1 MSTETLEVKKE
12 LENDMRFYVELLQAH
27 LEVMDLKGVKFA
39 KKVSDNVEILNRE
52 LEPVNELMRPSEE
65 FQEFAAKVQQEARGD
80 SEKIAEMEKEN
91 KELVDK
97 RHEQL
102 TAGQEMLSQP
112 FEIKLRHFNENELP
126 REMTARQYMS
136 LKPLIN

>member
-1 MSTETLEVKKE
+1 MSTETIKVEETSK
-12 LENDMRFYVELLQAH
+12 NMRFFVELLQAH

-39 KKVSDNVEILNRE
+39 KKVSDNVETLNRE
-52 LEPVNELMRPSEE
+52 LEPVNQLMRPSVE
-65 FQEFAAKVQQEARGD
+65 FQEFAARVQQEARGD
-80 SEKIAEMEKEN
+80 SKRISEMEAEN
-91 KELVDK
+91 QEIVNA

-102 TAGQEMLSQP
+102 TAGQEMLDQP
-112 FEIKLRHFNENELP
+112 FEVKLRHFNESELP